1 MSRSFTEPA
10 FSRTA
15 TYRVKQLTTST
26 QNTFPFQNC
35 HSCFGWKNTMS
46 SAQIGGLL
54 LLPLRLPRPWA
65 PPTDTSPSSRCRRGE
80 GQGHLRAGKWWW
92 GRCWEERPR
101 LASWMG
107 NQPGWCG
114 RAGRVLTPQL
124 ASVHFLSHLKKGEDQ
139 SLLFCPLHPW
149 LTCAG
154 KPNQEV
160 ENIGWWEEGG
170 ILLDLG
176 K

>member
-15 TYRVKQLTTST
+15 TYRVKQLTSST

-80 GQGHLRAGKWWW
+80 GQGHLHTTLSALLTLKVVVSSSKFFSFLFRVVNRIQDSK
-92 GRCWEERPR
+92 
-101 LASWMG
+101 SSG
-107 NQPGWCG
+107 NCCNL
-114 RAGRVLTPQL
+114 VHQL
-124 ASVHFLSHLKKGEDQ
+124 LILFRNLKFCCFLF
-139 SLLFCPLHPW
+139 SLL
-149 LTCAG
+149 
-154 KPNQEV
+154 
-160 ENIGWWEEGG
+160 
-170 ILLDLG
+170 
-176 K
+176 

>member
-65 PPTDTSPSSRCRRGE
+65 PPTDTSPSSRCFYISENLCIFVYLGE
-80 GQGHLRAGKWWW
+80 GSW
-92 GRCWEERPR
+92 GFTYNYCISCDIF
-101 LASWMG
+101 AF
-107 NQPGWCG
+107 
-114 RAGRVLTPQL
+114 T
-124 ASVHFLSHLKKGEDQ
+124 LKKRLCTEAAILNLKRWLGAGSTYMEQ
-139 SLLFCPLHPW
+139 MGRPCSLWKIPICLFS
-149 LTCAG
+149 A
-154 KPNQEV
+154 K
-160 ENIGWWEEGG
+160 
-170 ILLDLG
+170 
-176 K
+176 